1 MKPLRYIISCLLII
15 FTFVSCGKTE
25 NQEEQADK
33 FVGIY
38 SISVVE
44 HIVWGNDSGI
54 INKNETLTIKKLSP
68 TKVQVYGAGIY
79 TTGEVSGYVIQLEG
93 TYASDGSGYFTTTFG
108 TGILSGNILKFTA
121 NHTGKLAYNGI
132 LYPYRNSIDYTAVK
146 QY

>member
-54 INKNETLTIKKLSP
+54 INKNETLTIKNYLQQKCKFMVL
-68 TKVQVYGAGIY
+68 VF
-79 TTGEVSGYVIQLEG
+79 IQRER
-93 TYASDGSGYFTTTFG
+93 F
-108 TGILSGNILKFTA
+108 
-121 NHTGKLAYNGI
+121 LAM
-132 LYPYRNSIDYTAVK
+132 
-146 QY
+146 